1 MAQPVKL
8 SDRLINTARN
18 AAPSANRSLAAQV
31 EHWATLGMAVE
42 GALTASQ
49 SARLKNAVC
58 EPTPAPY
65 VLSSS
70 ELSAALAQALSHAL
84 SPGAQSEF
92 AAEIATSPQP
102 RFGTDAAFPGC
113 IIRYNADGSITP
125 GFWTDNKFAPL
136 ELTRDARAPPATG
149 ISRPSRTR
157 KARARA

>member
-18 AAPSANRSLAAQV
+18 AAPSAHRSLAAQV

-84 SPGAQSEF
+84 SPGAQSEC
-92 AAEIATSPQP
+92 AADIAASSQP
-102 RFGTDAAFPGC
+102 RFGTDPAFPGC
-113 IIRYNADGSITP
+113 IIRYNTDGSKTP

-136 ELTRDARAPPATG
+136 ELTPDARAPRAAR
-149 ISRPSRTR
+149 IARPSRTR